1 MCMSMVLKFVHE
13 IREEMVGGNLF
24 YCTSF
29 NYLTIP
35 FTRKNDTTINVLIRI
50 LELFCLHSFELK
62 YVNA

>member
-1 MCMSMVLKFVHE
+1 MKTASSYVYVDGFE
-13 IREEMVGGNLF
+13 I
-24 YCTSF
+24 F

-35 FTRKNDTTINVLIRI
+35 FTRKNDTTIDVFIRI